1 MYKKTMMEKLNNLKT
16 RADEMREAAQIENR
30 ELTPDEAAELAEI
43 RDDVKKIKETLGIM
57 DDIDRACGVVN
68 NKEKK
73 MNQSALENKEVEKN
87 EERAFDNFIRG
98 TLNTRDDI
106 NLTPANNSA
115 GYTIPTTIANKIIKK
130 VYDICPIL
138 ERSSKYN
145 VKGHL
150 DIPYYDDVTSTITV
164 AYADEFAA
172 LSSNVGS
179 FKKISLNGF
188 LAGALVKISRSLI
201 NNSQFDIVNFVID
214 EMAAS
219 IARFI
224 EKELLVGTPDK
235 VEGLSTL
242 TNSLTTAAV
251 DEITADEVIKLQ
263 GKVKDVYQEN
273 AIWIMSSNT
282 REAIRL
288 LKDGVG
294 RYLLQDDINAPFG
307 KVLLGKPVYV
317 SDNMPNIGPN
327 NTVIYYGDMKGL
339 ATKFSEEVNI
349 QVLRERY
356 ADEHADG
363 VIGWLEFDSKVEN
376 AQMIAKLVCAV
387 TSA

>member
-73 MNQSALENKEVEKN
+73 MNQSALENKEVAKN

-130 VYDICPIL
+130 VYDICPVL

-150 DIPYYDDVTSTITV
+150 DIPYYDDETNTITV
-164 AYADEFAA
+164 AYSDEFAA

-179 FKKISLNGF
+179 FKKISINGF

-201 NNSQFDIVNFVID
+201 NNSQFDIVNFVVE

-273 AIWIMSSNT
+273 AIWIMSPNT
-282 REAIRL
+282 REALRL